1 MGNYEQGSG
10 FNLDKTLL
18 FSNQSGT
25 IDVNNP
31 ILDTVTNLQKLWFL
45 LFSSLTFG
53 ISATL
58 LKNPKTL
65 SPNIFLTPST
75 QYTTLCFERND
86 GEVDWMR

>member
-31 ILDTVTNLQKLWFL
+31 ILDTVTNLQKL
-45 LFSSLTFG
+45 
-53 ISATL
+53 
-58 LKNPKTL
+58 
-65 SPNIFLTPST
+65 
-75 QYTTLCFERND
+75 
-86 GEVDWMR
+86 